1 MLLYSFEMV
10 DMEQEK
16 APEGKSICKIQ
27 NLPLVSFEFITDFFL
42 PATTLCIFIMDARA
56 SVHTPHYLFTTCQVF
71 NVYL

>member
-1 MLLYSFEMV
+1 MPLYSFEMV

-27 NLPLVSFEFITDFFL
+27 NLPLVSFEFITEFFL

-56 SVHTPHYLFTTCQVF
+56 LYTLLITFSPPGQVF